1 MILIICENILATK
14 TVALSLGANTEAAY
28 GIYTSDTVTVAN
40 IPPRFIRQTPLREL
54 AEGEYPFMP
63 DKFRMSVTM
72 KELER
77 QLKPLFREAGE
88 VVFASDG
95 GADAQARFFNIC
107 RHFRVGCPRSR
118 MWLTRLSYGAIRGAF
133 HFRESGRHLH
143 RLAQTGLVSK
153 GMDLMFTYNIN
164 QTFLHIGLPEYDF
177 TRQEAIAL
185 DYVGD
190 LTGRFDNYNGIPDGH
205 SIRVNVN
212 GGEGFESEAV
222 WESEEDA
229 LAVADEIPVGET
241 VSATLTVDE
250 TDRFNIRFHT
260 LLTLQM
266 DAFNNLGFMPAQTLR
281 LAQSLY
287 DKGLI
292 SSPLTRCSH
301 LPEKLRGHIQTVF
314 PDTPGYRWG
323 ENDATIDHHAII
335 TLRAI
340 DQELTEKEKQLYW
353 LIFNRMK
360 AVVEQQ
366 PSRKYATVEF
376 KIGEAVFYRQWELTG
391 EAYAVTDTG
400 TFQTGVTIADA
411 AVYPCD
417 APVAESN
424 AFTDVM
430 CALTSKAEYVDEMM
444 HTNVPY
450 TLETGDYGSAL
461 DSLIRKGLVTLDG
474 DDVYLSP
481 EGQYVYDEFAGREFA
496 EMLLTWQ
503 FEAND
508 LYQGDQ
514 SGRSVIED
522 FSGSLLCMIE
532 TIDPEAG
539 E

>member
-1 MILIICENILATK
+1 MILIVCENSRISD
-14 TVALSLGANTEAAY
+14 TVALALGANTETST
-28 GIYTSDTVTVAN
+28 GIHASTTVTVVT
-40 IPPRFIRQTPLREL
+40 IPEKFIRQIPLDEM
-54 AEGEYPFMP
+54 AEGEYPFIP
-63 DKFRMSVTM
+63 EKFKMAVTM

-77 QLKPLFREAGE
+77 ELKPLFREAEE

-95 GADAQARFFNIC
+95 SADAQARFFNIC

-118 MWLTRLSYGAIRGAF
+118 MWLNRLSYGAIRGAF
-133 HFRESGRHLH
+133 HFRETGRHLH

-153 GMDLMFTYNIN
+153 GMDMLFAYNID
-164 QTFLHIGLPEYDF
+164 QTCLHIGLPAYHL

-190 LTGRFDNYNGIPDGH
+190 LTGRFDNHNGIPDGH

-222 WESEEDA
+222 WEAEEDA

-266 DAFNNLGFMPAQTLR
+266 DAFNNLGFMPDQTLR

-340 DQELTEKEKQLYW
+340 DQELPEKEKQLYW

-376 KIGEAVFYRQWELTG
+376 KIGEAVFYRRWELTG
-391 EAYAVTDTG
+391 EAYEVTETG

-430 CALTSKAEYVDEMM
+430 CAVTSKAEYVDEMM

-481 EGQYVYDEFAGREFA
+481 EGQYVYDEFAGSEFA

>member
-14 TVALSLGANTEAAY
+14 TVALSLGANTEAAN
-28 GIYTSDTVTVAN
+28 GIYTSDTVTVAS

-54 AEGEYPFMP
+54 AGGEYPFMP

-77 QLKPLFREAGE
+77 QLKPLFRAAVE

-164 QTFLHIGLPEYDF
+164 QTFLHIGLPEYDL

-212 GGEGFESEAV
+212 GGEEFESEAV
-222 WESEEDA
+222 WEAEEEA
-229 LAVADEIPVGET
+229 FAVAEEIPVGET

-292 SSPLTRCSH
+292 SSPLTRRSH

-323 ENDATIDHHAII
+323 GNDATIDHHAII

-340 DQELTEKEKQLYW
+340 DQELPEKEKQLYW

-376 KIGEAVFYRQWELTG
+376 KIGEAVFYRRWELTG
-391 EAYAVTDTG
+391 EEYAVTETG

-430 CALTSKAEYVDEMM
+430 CAVTSKAEYVDEMM

-532 TIDPEAG
+532 TIDPETG

>member
-14 TVALSLGANTEAAY
+14 TVALSLGANTEAAN

-40 IPPRFIRQTPLREL
+40 IPPRFIRQTPLCEL

-118 MWLTRLSYGAIRGAF
+118 MWLTRLSYGTIRGAF

-164 QTFLHIGLPEYDF
+164 QTFLHIGLPEYDL

-222 WESEEDA
+222 WEAEEDA
-229 LAVADEIPVGET
+229 LAVAEEIPVGET

-250 TDRFNIRFHT
+250 TDRLNIRFHT

-323 ENDATIDHHAII
+323 GNDATIDHHAII

-340 DQELTEKEKQLYW
+340 DQELSEKEKQLYW

-391 EAYAVTDTG
+391 EAYAVTETG

-424 AFTDVM
+424 AFIDVM
-430 CALTSKAEYVDEMM
+430 CAVTSKAEYVDEMM

-450 TLETGDYGSAL
+450 TLETSDYGSAL
-461 DSLIRKGLVTLDG
+461 DSLIRKGLITLDG

-514 SGRSVIED
+514 SGRSVIEG
-522 FSGSLLCMIE
+522 FSNSLLCMVE
-532 TIDPEAG
+532 TINPEAG

>member
-14 TVALSLGANTEAAY
+14 TVALSLGANTEAAN

-40 IPPRFIRQTPLREL
+40 IPPRFIRQTPLCEL

-164 QTFLHIGLPEYDF
+164 QTFLHIGLPEYDL

-190 LTGRFDNYNGIPDGH
+190 LTGRFDNYNGIPAGH

-417 APVAESN
+417 VPVAESN

-430 CALTSKAEYVDEMM
+430 CAVTSKAEYIDEMM

-514 SGRSVIED
+514 SGRSVIEE